1 MSKMFK
7 SSQPIKNCLLLEYKT
22 QKELALSFCRVE
34 EFYEGPAKVNGKYLT
49 LENFIDAYMDKEGRI
64 DYFHEWSGFNI
75 PGNVFTEWFYQ
86 HASDKTKW
94 ETALAQEVAIQLNM
108 NEPFYV
114 IGGVKG
120 DINVIDHE
128 IAHALYFMNPQYKEE
143 MLDLNYTFHKQYRSS
158 YVKIVNKLKEMGY
171 GVNVVRDEV
180 QAYMSTSL
188 KKELVTRFGLDYD
201 TILPMVKQY
210 RKVLSRYNTYKKK
223 S

>member
-1 MSKMFK
+1 
-7 SSQPIKNCLLLEYKT
+7 
-22 QKELALSFCRVE
+22 
-34 EFYEGPAKVNGKYLT
+34 
-49 LENFIDAYMDKEGRI
+49 
-64 DYFHEWSGFNI
+64 
-75 PGNVFTEWFYQ
+75 
-86 HASDKTKW
+86 
-94 ETALAQEVAIQLNM
+94 M